1 MLRVRRREPV
11 YVAGVGVLALSLLLP
26 SLGAQAAG
34 GGATEPSLTAVS
46 TVEDVNGSQ
55 SSEVQPVESTQPA
68 ESSLSDNGESGTEAL
83 SAPVPEE
90 AEDTTLTSTGVETPV
105 TRVTDGA
112 PTGETATRSADAA
125 DPNKQGTIRGRIVG
139 LTKEQ
144 LRWTRVWSSGE
155 EVAPAEDGSF
165 ELKVAEGFTQL
176 AIRPLVTYDSPKFFM
191 PEQRYAGNGR
201 TVAAAYGARAL
212 EVHAG
217 HVIDLGDISVKTYG
231 ATLAFK
237 SQGRD
242 STFSRLDV
250 FEILPTGELA
260 LHRSWDDDNG
270 VHYVPVISRDSKFF
284 LQGKTLLEGEY
295 YTAKSGSKE
304 EPFSAPEGVM
314 ALNWVK
320 VQKDEPSAD
329 SLVPVSIHISSVER
343 PEECVSGAITYTA
356 RASRDMSCVEN
367 SDGSY
372 LVKGTF
378 PKGYGK
384 DAYRYCVR
392 TSSDGTVIC
401 RSVFFEV
408 KDQPVSIR
416 SSISD
421 PAVDVQIEGSAWL
434 DRMELVPVDFVPD
447 PFYHGIRFAKE
458 NYDTTD
464 SVTRF
469 SAEDVSPGKYLL
481 RHSWTYEGSGTPN
494 LFYTAPGAIEPYVIT
509 VPEGV
514 TTFNPGIRWVLPE
527 PGVISGTV
535 RAAETSAPL
544 TATRIDAYQWKG
556 ERWNKVSSTSDWGH
570 YTLLFLE
577 PGKYTLGFSNPYIFD
592 DLYGVTDQ
600 NLEAIPS
607 PSTYPYCAQ
616 FLGGKDALDGVTVLD
631 VKPGQVTQAPDVYL
645 KKCENQKIAAG
656 DVRIS
661 GDAVAG
667 KTLTVIPGTWQ
678 PDMVQLDYQ
687 WLADG
692 QPIAGATAKELSL
705 TESLVGKKISVKVTG
720 SRPQFA
726 DASAQSPEVTVRSA
740 DTTTPDGTP
749 TPSAPMLLVSEKTFA
764 PSAEIQVSGEGF
776 TPGETV
782 SLYLHSDP
790 LHLKDVTAD
799 AQGKFQ
805 TTVVIPS
812 SAPAGSHHIVATGV
826 TSKKEI
832 KVAVTV
838 MVKSTVPAGTS
849 QTGALQEAGTPES
862 GAKTGTS
869 TSTQVQGKSGK
880 SALASTG
887 AESVFVLM
895 ALTAAAGAVAT
906 TTRRRH
912 G

>member
-1 MLRVRRREPV
+1 M
-11 YVAGVGVLALSLLLP
+11 
-26 SLGAQAAG
+26 
-34 GGATEPSLTAVS
+34 
-46 TVEDVNGSQ
+46 EDVNGSQ
-55 SSEVQPVESTQPA
+55 STEVQPVESTQPA

-155 EVAPAEDGSF
+155 KVAPAEDGSF
-165 ELKVAEGFTQL
+165 ELKVAEGFHELNIRESDGTRD
-176 AIRPLVTYDSPKFFM
+176 AIFM
-191 PEQRYAGNGR
+191 PSQKYAGNGR
-201 TVAAAYGARAL
+201 TTTSLYGTHRMELRAGQ
-212 EVHAG
+212 VM
-217 HVIDLGDISVKTYG
+217 DLGDIVVKTFG
-231 ATLAFK
+231 ARLAFSSPK
-237 SQGRD
+237 VDLSGGE
-242 STFSRLDV
+242 LNV
-250 FEILPTGELA
+250 FEILPTGELER
-260 LHRSWDDDNG
+260 HRSG
-270 VHYVPVISRDSKFF
+270 YFLEEVIHIPVISRDSKFF
-284 LQGKTLLEGEY
+284 LTGLAWHYNGDTRWFGTDKFVV
-295 YTAKSGSKE
+295 KVGSKA

-329 SLVPVSIHISSVER
+329 SLVPVSIHISPGEGVD
-343 PEECVSGAITYTA
+343 SGCSLFDDYIGRGYREVVCT
-356 RASRDMSCVEN
+356 EN
-367 SDGSY
+367 SDGSA
-372 LVKGTF
+372 LVKINF
-378 PKGYGK
+378 PKGHGK
-384 DAYRYCVR
+384 DEYRYCARKISGEFDV
-392 TSSDGTVIC
+392 C

-416 SSISD
+416 SSIND
-421 PAVDVQIEGSAWL
+421 PAAHVQIEGSAWMR
-434 DRMELVPVDFVPD
+434 DMTMELVPVEFASD
-447 PFYHGIRFAKE
+447 PLYRAETLSVEFH
-458 NYDTTD
+458 D
-464 SVTRF
+464 SDDKVTRF
-469 SAEDVSPGKYLL
+469 IAEDISPGKYFL
-481 RHSWTYEGSGTPN
+481 RIVRAYKGSGARN
-494 LFYTAPGAIEPYVIT
+494 LFYSAPGATAPYVFTI
-509 VPEGV
+509 PEGV

-544 TATRIDAYQWKG
+544 TATRIDTYQWKG

-570 YTLLFLE
+570 YKLE
-577 PGKYTLGFSNPYIFD
+577 SLAPGKYTLGFSNPYIFD
-592 DLYGVTDQ
+592 DLYEVRDQ
-600 NLEAIPS
+600 FLEAFPS

-631 VKPGQVTQAPDVYL
+631 VKPGQETKAPDVYL
-645 KKCENQKIAAG
+645 RKCENQKIAAG

-812 SAPAGSHHIVATGV
+812 TAPAGSHHIVATGV

-838 MVKSTVPAGTS
+838 MVKSTVPAGTP
-849 QTGALQEAGTPES
+849 QTGAPQAAGTFNS
-862 GAKTGTS
+862 AAKTGTS